1 MATITKRGL
10 QPAAA
15 SAEVT
20 GVLVVVT
27 ATAWAGDASVG
38 TAIHEASSDTD
49 HFDEIW
55 LWASNFNTST
65 ETLVL
70 QWGTK
75 AQQIGHFTTTIN
87 PNETVLVAP
96 GWVLKGA
103 STELLVTA
111 FSTTANKVNI
121 TGYVNRIDQS

>member
-10 QPAAA
+10 QPAA
-15 SAEVT
+15 SGSEVT
-20 GVLVVVT
+20 GVVVAAT
-27 ATAWAGDASVG
+27 ITAWGSDATVG
-38 TAIHEASSDTD
+38 TPIHEASSDTD

-55 LWASNFNTST
+55 IWASNFNTST

-75 AQQIGHFTTTIN
+75 AQQVGHFTTTIN

-103 STELLVTA
+103 ATELLVTA
-111 FSTTANKVNI
+111 IATTTNKVNL